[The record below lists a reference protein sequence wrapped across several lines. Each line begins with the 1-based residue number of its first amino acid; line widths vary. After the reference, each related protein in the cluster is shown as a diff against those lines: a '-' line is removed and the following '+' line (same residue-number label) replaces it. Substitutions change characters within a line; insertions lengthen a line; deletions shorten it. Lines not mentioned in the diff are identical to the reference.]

1 MEYNHHT
8 CVCENV
14 KGVKLFF
21 KNQIFVANVDSKIL
35 IRHKYFTVNN
45 CIVMFIDLEA
55 TRCKIEYENAMNEAV
70 LLR

>member
-1 MEYNHHT
+1 MGYNYLT
-8 CVCENV
+8 CVCKNI

-21 KNQIFVANVDSKIL
+21 KNRIFFANVDTQIL
-35 IRHKYFTVNN
+35 IRHKNFTVNN

-55 TRCKIEYENAMNEAV
+55 TRSKIEYENAMNEAV